1 MIDARVGCFA
11 ISRAGHDKDKM
22 YVILSLQGE
31 YAMVSDGK
39 LKTVNEPKKKSLK
52 HLQLMHRTVNEEL
65 LKKLNLGLTVTNE
78 EIKYEIKHYQ

>member
-1 MIDARVGCFA
+1 MIDARIGCFA

-31 YAMVSDGK
+31 YAMVSDGR

-65 LKKLNLGLTVTNE
+65 LNKLNSGLTVTNE

>member
-1 MIDARVGCFA
+1 MIEAKIGCFA
-11 ISRAGHDKDKM
+11 ISRAGHDKDKL
-22 YVILSLQGE
+22 YVIISLQGE
-31 YAMVSDGK
+31 YAMVSDGR

-65 LKKLNLGLTVTNE
+65 LKKLVSGQTVTNE